1 MGPVMS
7 SLLTVRQGS
16 FQQVSRFMGTSSWC
30 GTLAVQQASALIVN
44 DTLWSRHQVRASLR
58 GQHWGCATWCY
69 QKGMV

>member
-1 MGPVMS
+1 MAYRSIRQTWASLMGPVMS

-44 DTLWSRHQVRASLR
+44 DTL
-58 GQHWGCATWCY
+58 
-69 QKGMV
+69 